1 VPDTLPD
8 FNQIWGYSTDFH
20 EVPKIKFQGNSF
32 IGSRVCTCI
41 DTKRRKDR
49 EKEGRKGMAKL
60 AGAFRDCAN
69 TPRNVKDSI
78 RDLFKYHPNIFLNKL
93 NKKSNTIDF
102 W

>member
-1 VPDTLPD
+1 
-8 FNQIWGYSTDFH
+8 
-20 EVPKIKFQGNSF
+20 
-32 IGSRVCTCI
+32 
-41 DTKRRKDR
+41 
-49 EKEGRKGMAKL
+49 MAKL